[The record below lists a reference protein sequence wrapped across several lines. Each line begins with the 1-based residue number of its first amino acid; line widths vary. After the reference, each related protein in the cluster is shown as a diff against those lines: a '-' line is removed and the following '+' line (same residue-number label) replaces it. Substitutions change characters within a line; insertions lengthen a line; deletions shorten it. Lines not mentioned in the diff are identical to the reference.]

1 MDSLDDLVS
10 DGVVYSDVLAHD
22 SDTFGRPGLRQ
33 AVQEFQAGHPLAHFT
48 VVSHCP
54 YWVRVSAP
62 LAAHACPACPW
73 MLCELVDC
81 CATAHA
87 VSWTAT

>member
-54 YWVRVSAP
+54 DWAASVST
-62 LAAHACPACPW
+62 LGSACMPDLP
-73 MLCELVDC
+73 VD
-81 CATAHA
+81 A
-87 VSWTAT
+87 V

>member
-54 YWVRVSAP
+54 YLGCEHQHPWQCM
-62 LAAHACPACPW
+62 HA
-73 MLCELVDC
+73 
-81 CATAHA
+81 
-87 VSWTAT
+87 

>member
-1 MDSLDDLVS
+1 MAAVALLPHTDHLWLPQVWNAGAMDSLDDLVS

-54 YWVRVSAP
+54 W
-62 LAAHACPACPW
+62 
-73 MLCELVDC
+73 
-81 CATAHA
+81 
-87 VSWTAT
+87 SW